1 MQPHFLTL
9 LCEEIHVTAL
19 EFISH
24 ISLELTVY
32 VFSYKTYRTFR
43 NQHFWAIMFQGDSGG
58 ALVVPSSGGF
68 TQIGVVSFVSSAGCA
83 SGYPSGYARVTS
95 FVDWIRSN
103 TGL

>member
-1 MQPHFLTL
+1 
-9 LCEEIHVTAL
+9 
-19 EFISH
+19 
-24 ISLELTVY
+24 
-32 VFSYKTYRTFR
+32 
-43 NQHFWAIMFQGDSGG
+43 MFQGDSGG

-103 TGL
+103 T